1 MLTAHKCPGNL
12 EIVGLEICLTAARQ
26 WFLLN
31 PPGTLEYVVSCS
43 RAARLFNVLLAKL
56 HFVYREI
63 QRSSVLWREAQR
75 QRLFEDSRW

>member
-12 EIVGLEICLTAARQ
+12 EIVGLEICLARR
-26 WFLLN
+26 WLLLN
-31 PPGTLEYVVSCS
+31 PPGMLGDVVSCS
-43 RAARLFNVLLAKL
+43 RAARLLNVLLAKL

-63 QRSSVLWREAQR
+63 QRSGVLWREAQR

>member
-26 WFLLN
+26 WLLLN
-31 PPGTLEYVVSCS
+31 PPGMLGDVVSCS
-43 RAARLFNVLLAKL
+43 SVRLLNVLLAKL

-63 QRSSVLWREAQR
+63 QRSGVLWQEAQR